1 MFAIF
6 VFAQAILRQPSKPS
20 ICLEPGS
27 VELEEVHPCCV
38 RFSHLLL
45 FCLSFLVLPFGE
57 PRSIEIHASIDL
69 CPFVL
74 DGVRGPFG
82 AGLPCYCSETTKVQE
97 RGLVKGYFAP

>member
-1 MFAIF
+1 MLRK
-6 VFAQAILRQPSKPS
+6 VFAPLAFLP
-20 ICLEPGS
+20 L
-27 VELEEVHPCCV
+27 V
-38 RFSHLLL
+38 
-45 FCLSFLVLPFGE
+45 LVLPFGE
-57 PRSIEIHASIDL
+57 PRSIEIHASIVW